1 MIPAILNLFFIF
13 SALIIT
19 AYLIRHYIFT
29 IVVLRSIRKPKLSS
43 IQSATLYEPKISI
56 LIPAHNEENVIGA
69 MLQKMTELDY
79 PFSKLEVFAI
89 DDASTDKTGIIV
101 TEYAKKYKFI
111 KAFIR
116 GKATG
121 GRGKPAALNEALNYA
136 TGEIVVLFD
145 ADYLPQSQVVRKLIE
160 KFVDSQ
166 VGAVQGR
173 PVVLN
178 EPQTLVTRLNA
189 LERTGGYKV
198 DQQAR
203 ELLGLIPQYGGTVG
217 AFRRRLILKL
227 GGFDESILTEDTDL
241 TFMIALAGYRV
252 SYNDDVECYEETVAS
267 WSTYWRQR
275 QRWAK
280 GHMQVCIKHF
290 FRVVRSKRLT
300 LIQKLDGLL
309 LLNIYFMPI
318 LTLIALL
325 TGVYLIAT
333 TSLISS
339 VLWLVVPISIY
350 SFVGNYAPFFE
361 IGIGAYLD
369 GRKQIQWLAP
379 LLIFS
384 FLFNTIICTK
394 ALFSLICDKILR
406 RQSLWVKTEH
416 LGNSNKSC

>member
-1 MIPAILNLFFIF
+1 LNLFFIL

-19 AYLIRHYIFT
+19 AYLVRHYIFT
-29 IVVLRSIRKPKLSS
+29 IVVLRRFRKQPSS
-43 IQSATLYEPKISI
+43 FESDSLYEPKVSI

-89 DDASTDKTGIIV
+89 NDASTDNTGLIV
-101 TEYAKKYKFI
+101 TEYSKKYKFI
-111 KAFIR
+111 KALNRDKTI
-116 GKATG
+116 G
-121 GRGKPAALNEALNYA
+121 GRGKPAALNEALTYA
-136 TGEIVVLFD
+136 SGEIIVLFD
-145 ADYLPQSQVVRKLIE
+145 ADYLPQSKVVRKLIE
-160 KFVDSQ
+160 KFSDPQ

-217 AFRRRLILKL
+217 AFRRRLILEL
-227 GGFDESILTEDTDL
+227 GGFDESIITEDTDL

-280 GHMQVCIKHF
+280 GHMQVCIKHS
-290 FRVVRSKRLT
+290 FRVIRSKRLT
-300 LIQKLDGLL
+300 LIQKLDGML

-325 TGVYLIAT
+325 TGIYLIVT
-333 TSLISS
+333 SSLISS
-339 VLWLVVPISIY
+339 TLWLVVPISIY

-384 FLFNTIICTK
+384 FLFNTMICTK
-394 ALFSLICDKILR
+394 AFLSLIMDKILR
-406 RQSLWVKTEH
+406 RPSLWVKTEH
-416 LGNSNKSC
+416 LGNSNQSC